1 MIRINCWFRWHFLG
15 FHSISLMFLG
25 FSLNFVQLFWA
36 FTKFH
41 WPFWGIQLSTLIR
54 IKAWLKQYH
63 EDLSQFNS
71 WLNRLSR
78 NWLRIISWLK
88 CIPQALIQIDS
99 WLKVLPFFRFR
110 STHDSWQNRRK
121 AFDSKSTHDS
131 TLSHTHVCLHHRCCS
146 TLHRPSGP
154 LINNLQY
161 YLG

>member
-15 FHSISLMFLG
+15 FHSISLTFLG

-41 WPFWGIQLSTLIR
+41 WPFWGIQLSALIR
-54 IKAWLKQYH
+54 INSWLKQYH

-99 WLKVLPFFRFR
+99 WLKVLPFFFD
-110 STHDSWQNRRK
+110 SDQLMTHDRTGEK
-121 AFDSKSTHDS
+121 HLI
-131 TLSHTHVCLHHRCCS
+131 LSRLMIRLWVIS
-146 TLHRPSGP
+146 MSVA
-154 LINNLQY
+154 QY
-161 YLG
+161 LDR